1 MAATKSP
8 QGYKSEKPWRAALQ
22 RAGKRRESGKG
33 NPQWLDRMADACV
46 REAADGNVAA
56 MKEYG
61 DRVEGKPAQ
70 ALLVDVAVAVV
81 AIERRIIDPV
91 ELIAEAVTV
100 QAIEHVIE
108 HDSDGEG
115 EGDSDT

>member
-1 MAATKSP
+1 
-8 QGYKSEKPWRAALQ
+8 
-22 RAGKRRESGKG
+22 
-33 NPQWLDRMADACV
+33 MADACV

-100 QAIEHVIE
+100 QAIEHVI
-108 HDSDGEG
+108 DSDGEG

>member
-91 ELIAEAVTV
+91 ELIAEAVV
-100 QAIEHVIE
+100 LKAIEH
-108 HDSDGEG
+108 DGDGEG